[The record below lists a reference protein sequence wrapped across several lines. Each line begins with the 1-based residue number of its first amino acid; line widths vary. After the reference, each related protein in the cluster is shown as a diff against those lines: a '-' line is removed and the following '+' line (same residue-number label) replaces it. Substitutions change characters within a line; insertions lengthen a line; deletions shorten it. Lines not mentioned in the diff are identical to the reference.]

1 MNGKDYSVDASNRM
15 RKDIKF
21 KNIIIKNACRLRQ
34 KSNDDYLNSKRYKE
48 TKINKINRITN
59 YKKVDD
65 NKFLDSND
73 NISIDMNMNLIT
85 KKNNDNNRKN
95 THSKIIKNMFYNL
108 DLDKIDQKTSAETER
123 IKDTIIPHDSFNKF
137 QKIKVNQHK
146 NLKIDVDNVGNN
158 KNIGIRNENES
169 LRRKTFD
176 VKLHNNDIK
185 ELINDLKVKKIV
197 INKKS
202 KMNWK
207 RSNSIRK
214 IMNSLYYSSYTI
226 PKENIDEKE
235 QKLKDN
241 SNKINE
247 LINKKV
253 WNQNSNNLLVKNIN
267 IDKKIEKDYNLNFH
281 NINKEKKNT
290 LRDIPKI
297 SKDLNTFSI
306 EDNSNL
312 ETNKNNGIN
321 LKKYYTHKLTKG
333 KMIYKKPDIK
343 LNIKDKFE
351 LFSNKKNIK
360 IIKINNDNERIK
372 TTLNDSKNKKRI
384 KLGNALTPIKNYQQI
399 RQWNLKNKN
408 ADIPNMNYIK
418 KNFNNNVGNIS
429 NSDSISKEKN
439 NMSIY
444 SINKRD
450 KEIQKEIFITTFFD
464 DIIELSDA
472 IKGKTIFEILI
483 KKINKK
489 YLIDYKKIPFE
500 TNIIDIKDNFNYC
513 FKYFCIIL
521 ICFYFLSKEDN
532 LYKNY
537 FEKIHLLYVQYI
549 YASLCFIGYQN
560 LNSKSIKRFFHDY
573 DFKKKISIIQ
583 CTTSIIR
590 LLFDDKEEY
599 VSLNNI
605 LKQLMINVHT
615 TTVKDIIIIINQTI
629 LFCFNQ
635 TSINNN
641 RNYFYNINSNKN
653 HNIKHMY
660 HKEKKYNNDEQCP
673 SIPYIKTTMKKNFCL
688 VLDLDETIS
697 HSMNLNFGNYFF
709 LRPGTIEF
717 LEEISKYYEIIIFTS
732 SPKDYADDILD
743 KIDKKGE
750 FISHRLYKSHVIFEK
765 GKSVKNLKLI
775 GRDLNKI
782 IFVDNMKCNAKYN
795 LKNLYL
801 IPSWT
806 DDIYDDEIY
815 KLKNKLKYIY
825 ESGKFNDD
833 ITKGLKEV

>member
-123 IKDTIIPHDSFNKF
+123 IKDNIIPHDSFNKF

-158 KNIGIRNENES
+158 KNIVNKNES
-169 LRRKTFD
+169 FRRNTFD
-176 VKLHNNDIK
+176 VKLHKNDIK

-408 ADIPNMNYIK
+408 AEIPNMNYIK
-418 KNFNNNVGNIS
+418 KNFNNNVSNIS
-429 NSDSISKEKN
+429 NSDSMSKEKN

-444 SINKRD
+444 SINKKD
-450 KEIQKEIFITTFFD
+450 KEIKKEIFITTFFD

-513 FKYFCIIL
+513 FKYFC
-521 ICFYFLSKEDN
+521 
-532 LYKNY
+532 
-537 FEKIHLLYVQYI
+537 
-549 YASLCFIGYQN
+549 
-560 LNSKSIKRFFHDY
+560 
-573 DFKKKISIIQ
+573 
-583 CTTSIIR
+583 
-590 LLFDDKEEY
+590 
-599 VSLNNI
+599 
-605 LKQLMINVHT
+605 
-615 TTVKDIIIIINQTI
+615 
-629 LFCFNQ
+629 
-635 TSINNN
+635 
-641 RNYFYNINSNKN
+641 
-653 HNIKHMY
+653 
-660 HKEKKYNNDEQCP
+660 
-673 SIPYIKTTMKKNFCL
+673 
-688 VLDLDETIS
+688 
-697 HSMNLNFGNYFF
+697 
-709 LRPGTIEF
+709 
-717 LEEISKYYEIIIFTS
+717 
-732 SPKDYADDILD
+732 
-743 KIDKKGE
+743 
-750 FISHRLYKSHVIFEK
+750 VI
-765 GKSVKNLKLI
+765 
-775 GRDLNKI
+775 
-782 IFVDNMKCNAKYN
+782 
-795 LKNLYL
+795 
-801 IPSWT
+801 
-806 DDIYDDEIY
+806 
-815 KLKNKLKYIY
+815 
-825 ESGKFNDD
+825 
-833 ITKGLKEV
+833 